1 MLLLCHKKYKI
12 LSFLPFLLSLLPEI
26 LNALMICD
34 ILLGEEIIIE
44 RGVSDGLLICKL
56 ILRDIVREYR
66 SFPTGL
72 VFVIRKLL

>member
-44 RGVSDGLLICKL
+44 RGVSDGLLIFLQVYL
-56 ILRDIVREYR
+56 IHQNQKFGYLKRLTI
-66 SFPTGL
+66 
-72 VFVIRKLL
+72 